1 MQRKEVCMDSPAA
14 VHPPDLAQIKD
25 GATPPGGFLNAF
37 GFHVVVILLG
47 IALAFM

>member
-14 VHPPDLAQIKD
+14 VHPPDQTQIEA
-25 GATPPGGFLNAF
+25 GARTPRGFLNEFAF
-37 GFHVVVILLG
+37 HLLAILLG